1 MRRASY
7 VVLAA
12 LAGGCASAGARQA
25 SKPTPQAA
33 QAAESSSTE
42 RAQYPSSYRRHPNP
56 PVVIRN
62 ATIMTATGQE
72 IANGSLLMKDGKIV
86 AIGKS
91 VDAPADAAVVDGTGK
106 YVTPGLIDDHSHL
119 GVYAAPGTDAESDGN
134 EATNPITAEVWAE
147 HSFWPQDPQIP
158 LAIAGG
164 ITTIQALPGSANLI
178 GGRSA
183 ILKLIPAR
191 TVQEMKF
198 PGARYGLKMACGE
211 NPKRVYGRRGGPAT
225 RMGNMAGYRSAFTQ
239 AETYR
244 RRWHTWR
251 KDHKGDPPERNLRL
265 ETLAEVLRGNMYVQN
280 HCYRADEMAQMIDLA
295 HEFGFKIRSFHHA
308 VESYKIADLLAKE
321 GTSVSVW
328 ADWWGFKEEAMDGV
342 QQNAALNQQAGGRP
356 IIHSDDPGG
365 IQRLNQEAAKAMYAG
380 NAPASRSRA
389 TRPCGGSRST
399 LPGPLGSTRSSEHSS
414 PARWPTWWCGPA
426 IRSRSIRRP
435 CRSTTTAGSRTTAR
449 ILRTSRAPISNW
461 ARCPRPGATDDRAAA
476 RPGHCH
482 HGWNGLSR
490 LRSEARQ
497 RERADPRRPHR
508 RRGNERAHSA
518 GCDPHRRRREMD
530 HPGPHRRGRPAR
542 PGGDQR
548 GARDARRERAGRHH
562 RRVLQRGGGDQPGL
576 DGHPRYADRRDHDRA
591 RRADRQP
598 RERPGGPDR
607 ARRRHDRA
615 DACEVAGG
623 RGRRSLGER
632 QRRRRGLAGRRG
644 GTVARRVPR
653 RARVRAA

>member
-56 PVVIRN
+56 PIVIRN

-134 EATNPITAEVWAE
+134 EATNPVTAEVWAE

-211 NPKRVYGRRGGPAT
+211 NPKRVFHSRGPST
-225 RMGNMAGYRSAFTQ
+225 RMGNMAGYREAFSQ
-239 AETYR
+239 AESYR
-244 RRWHTWR
+244 RRWDKWH
-251 KDHKGDPPERNLRL
+251 KDHQGDPPERNLRL
-265 ETLAEVLRGNMYVQN
+265 ETLAEVLRGNIYVQN
-280 HCYRADEMAQMIDLA
+280 HCYRADEMAQMLDLA

-308 VESYKIADLLAKE
+308 VEAYKIADLLARE

-328 ADWWGFKEEAMDGV
+328 ADWWGFKEEAMDGIHE
-342 QQNAALNQQAGGRP
+342 NAALNQAAGGRP
-356 IIHSDDPGG
+356 LIHSDSPSG
-365 IQRLNQEAAKAMYAG
+365 IQRLNQEAAKAMYYGQRSGIPVTRDQALRWITA
-380 NAPASRSRA
+380 NPA
-389 TRPCGGSRST
+389 
-399 LPGPLGSTRSSEHSS
+399 
-414 PARWPTWWCGPA
+414 
-426 IRSRSIRRP
+426 
-435 CRSTTTAGSRTTAR
+435 
-449 ILRTSRAPISNW
+449 W
-461 ARCPRPGATDDRAAA
+461 A
-476 RPGHCH
+476 
-482 HGWNGLSR
+482 L
-490 LRSEARQ
+490 
-497 RERADPRRPHR
+497 
-508 RRGNERAHSA
+508 
-518 GCDPHRRRREMD
+518 
-530 HPGPHRRGRPAR
+530 
-542 PGGDQR
+542 
-548 GARDARRERAGRHH
+548 
-562 RRVLQRGGGDQPGL
+562 GL
-576 DGHPRYADRRDHDRA
+576 DSVVGTLEPGKMADVVVWSGDPFSVYGKAVQVYNDGWLVYDRNDPA
-591 RRADRQP
+591 HQP
-598 RERPGGPDR
+598 RTDFELGQTPPPGSDR
-607 ARRRHDRA
+607 
-615 DACEVAGG
+615 
-623 RGRRSLGER
+623 
-632 QRRRRGLAGRRG
+632 
-644 GTVARRVPR
+644 
-653 RARVRAA
+653 